1 LYLGIDLGTS
11 NSAVVGHID
20 GALRL
25 FKTSDGTD
33 VLPSVIYLDKRG
45 HRFIG
50 KSAYDRLL
58 SAPQNVAQ
66 GFKRSMGTKNPVSF
80 AGQVWTPV
88 ECSAEIT
95 KALVGQ
101 AMTEAGTQE
110 IEGVVITTPAAFNQM
125 QSEDTISA
133 ARLAG
138 LDKVSLLQEPVAA
151 ALAAIA
157 HSKQK
162 DGVFLVYDLG
172 GGTFDLALVMSTAG
186 VVNVIAHEGIN
197 MLGGRDFDRIIFDS
211 IVRPWLAQTFNL
223 PADFQRNEKYKHLSD
238 VCRHAAEKAKI
249 QLSASSTSSI
259 FATEDEVRAVDE
271 DGEEI
276 YISIDLSREQMTDL
290 IKDRI
295 DDSIAL
301 CRKII
306 TDNGYKNED
315 ISRIVPIG
323 GPSKMPIIR
332 DMLQAE
338 LAIEVESGLDP
349 MTAVAIGAAIFAE
362 SREWAGESSEQKSGR
377 QRESLTGSVSLALD
391 FKSRV
396 SSDAAKVR
404 IKPTADMPTG
414 HEVEILDEEG
424 SSTGRI
430 PINGQLSIDVKV
442 RKSGEN
448 RVTVTVFDPW
458 GKVVKDAS
466 REIVIARAEASAAS
480 VPMTYNLAVKIQSGF
495 VGYERNQLEVL
506 VKKGTALPAQGKKSF
521 RTGKTLVGGEEDFI
535 AVEFYE
541 MADGI
546 DSPEHNLHIGNF
558 RLNSRDELDRGERI
572 DRGKD
577 FIIDWKMSDNGTLSL
592 SVELPS
598 LGRVIDATNLYRSE
612 DGGINYDGQRG
623 AEVATTMLTSVE
635 NDLNDLEST
644 LDESA
649 DPSGNLRKR
658 IERQHAALST
668 SVDADTHRSVAEEA
682 RKLRQEVALL
692 KMSPENE
699 AQVLDDEVAKAETS
713 FDELSDSAE
722 QVDTERHDKLLV
734 TTRRSIREKNYDA
747 ARRSLDEMQSI
758 RMKVLAES
766 PDFLIGIF
774 GRLAEEQHLAVD
786 GVLHEQHVGA
796 GVAAAESRDT
806 EKLRFVIRQ
815 MFGNRIS
822 TGTDAVEIV
831 ELAHLLG
838 SFSGG

>member
-1 LYLGIDLGTS
+1 MYLGIDLGTS

-20 GALRL
+20 GATRL

-66 GFKRSMGTKNPVSF
+66 GFKRSMGTKNPISF
-80 AGQVWTPV
+80 AGQTWTPV
-88 ECSAEIT
+88 ECSAEII

-101 AMTEAGTQE
+101 AMTEAGNQE

-138 LDKVSLLQEPVAA
+138 LEKVSLLQEPVAA

-157 HSKQK
+157 HSKQN

-211 IVRPWLAQTFNL
+211 IVRPWLTLTFNL

-249 QLSASSTSSI
+249 QLSASSTASI
-259 FATEDEVRAVDE
+259 FATEDEVRASDE

-276 YISIDLSREQMTDL
+276 YISIDLTREQMTDL

-306 TDNGYKNED
+306 TANGYKNDD
-315 ISRIVPIG
+315 ISKIVPIG

-332 DMLQAE
+332 DMLQAG

-349 MTAVAIGAAIFAE
+349 MTAVATGAAIFAE
-362 SREWAGESSEQKSGR
+362 SREWAGESSTQKSGK
-377 QRESLTGSVSLALD
+377 QREAVTGSVSLALD

-396 SSDAAKVR
+396 ANEATKVR
-404 IKPTADMPTG
+404 LKPAADMPTG

-430 PINGQLSIDVKV
+430 QIDGPLSINVNV
-442 RKSGEN
+442 RKNGEN
-448 RVTVTVFDPW
+448 RFKVTVFDQQ
-458 GKVVKDAS
+458 GKAVEDAS
-466 REIVIARAEASAAS
+466 REIVITRAEASAAS
-480 VPMTYNLAVKIQSGF
+480 VPMTYTLAVKIQHGF
-495 VGYERNQLEVL
+495 VGYERNKLEVL
-506 VKKGTALPAQGKKSF
+506 VKKGTALPTQGKQTF
-521 RTGKTLVGGEEDFI
+521 RTGKTLVGGEDDFI

-541 MADGI
+541 MADDI
-546 DSPEHNLHIGNF
+546 DTPEHNLHIGNF
-558 RLNSRDELDRGERI
+558 RLNSRDELERGERI
-572 DRGKD
+572 NRGDD
-577 FIIDWKMSDNGTLSL
+577 FVIDWKMSDNGTLSF

-623 AEVATTMLTSVE
+623 AEVATTMLARVE
-635 NDLNDLEST
+635 SDLDELETT
-644 LDESA
+644 LDEDA
-649 DPSGNLRKR
+649 DPSGDIRKR

-699 AQVLDDEVAKAETS
+699 ERVLDDEVAKAETS
-713 FDELSDSAE
+713 FDELRDIA
-722 QVDTERHDKLLV
+722 QPVDTERHDKLLV

-747 ARRSLDEMQSI
+747 ARRSLDEMQGI

-766 PDFLIGIF
+766 PDFLIEIF
-774 GRLAEEQHLAVD
+774 RRLAEEHHLAVD
-786 GVLHEQHVGA
+786 EALHAQLVEA
-796 GVAAAESRDT
+796 GVEAAKSGDVER
-806 EKLRFVIRQ
+806 LRMIIGQ
-815 MFGNRIS
+815 MFGNRVS
-822 TGTDAVEIV
+822 TGADATEIV

-838 SFSGG
+838 S

>member
-1 LYLGIDLGTS
+1 MDLGTS

-20 GALRL
+20 GATRL

-66 GFKRSMGTKNPVSF
+66 GFKRSMGTKNPISF
-80 AGQVWTPV
+80 AGQTWTPV
-88 ECSAEIT
+88 ECSAEII

-101 AMTEAGTQE
+101 AMTEAGNQE
-110 IEGVVITTPAAFNQM
+110 VEGVVITTPAAFNQM
-125 QSEDTISA
+125 QSEDTIAA

-138 LDKVSLLQEPVAA
+138 LEKVSLLQEPVAA

-211 IVRPWLAQTFNL
+211 IVRPWLTQTFNL

-249 QLSASSTSSI
+249 QLSASSTASI
-259 FATEDEVRAVDE
+259 FATEDEVRASDE
-271 DGEEI
+271 GGEEI
-276 YISIDLSREQMTDL
+276 YISIDLTREQMTDL

-306 TDNGYKNED
+306 TANGYKNDD
-315 ISRIVPIG
+315 ISKIVPIG

-332 DMLQAE
+332 DMLEAG
-338 LAIEVESGLDP
+338 LAIEVETGLDP
-349 MTAVAIGAAIFAE
+349 MTAVATGAAIFAE
-362 SREWAGESSEQKSGR
+362 SREWAGESSTQKSGK
-377 QRESLTGSVSLALD
+377 QKEAVTGSVSLALA
-391 FKSRV
+391 FSSRV
-396 SSDAAKVR
+396 ASETTKVR
-404 IKPTADMPTG
+404 LKPAADMPTG

-430 PINGQLSIDVKV
+430 PIDGPLSINVNV
-442 RKSGEN
+442 RKNGEN
-448 RVTVTVFDPW
+448 RFKVTVFDQQ
-458 GKVVKDAS
+458 GKAVEDAS
-466 REIVIARAEASAAS
+466 REIVITRAEASAAS
-480 VPMTYNLAVKIQSGF
+480 VPMTYTLAVKIQHGF
-495 VGYERNQLEVL
+495 VGYERNKLEVL
-506 VKKGTALPAQGKKSF
+506 VKKGTALPAQGKQTF
-521 RTGKTLVGGEEDFI
+521 RTGKTLVGGEDDFI

-541 MADGI
+541 MADDI
-546 DSPEHNLHIGNF
+546 DTPEHNLHIGNF
-558 RLNSRDELDRGERI
+558 RLNSRDELERGERI
-572 DRGKD
+572 NRGDD
-577 FIIDWKMSDNGTLSL
+577 FVIDWKMSDNGTLSF

-623 AEVATTMLTSVE
+623 AEVATTMLARVE
-635 NDLNDLEST
+635 SDLDELETT
-644 LDESA
+644 LDEDA
-649 DPSGNLRKR
+649 DPNGDIRKR

-699 AQVLDDEVAKAETS
+699 ERVLDDEVAKAETS
-713 FDELSDSAE
+713 FDELRDIA
-722 QVDTERHDKLLV
+722 QPVDTERHDKLLV

-747 ARRSLDEMQSI
+747 ARRSLDEMQGI

-766 PDFLIGIF
+766 PDFLIEIF
-774 GRLAEEQHLAVD
+774 RRLAEEHHLAVD
-786 GVLHEQHVGA
+786 EALHAQLVEA
-796 GVAAAESRDT
+796 GVEAAKSGDVER
-806 EKLRFVIRQ
+806 LRMIIGQ
-815 MFGNRIS
+815 MFGNRVS
-822 TGTDAVEIV
+822 TGADATEIV

-838 SFSGG
+838 S

>member
-1 LYLGIDLGTS
+1 MYLGIDLGTS

-20 GALRL
+20 GATRL

-66 GFKRSMGTKNPVSF
+66 GFKRSMGTKNPISF
-80 AGQVWTPV
+80 AGQTWTPV
-88 ECSAEIT
+88 ECSAEII

-101 AMTEAGTQE
+101 AMTEAGNQE
-110 IEGVVITTPAAFNQM
+110 VEGVVITIPAAFNQM
-125 QSEDTISA
+125 QSEDTIAA

-138 LDKVSLLQEPVAA
+138 LEKVSLLQEPVAA

-211 IVRPWLAQTFNL
+211 IVRPWLSQTFNL
-223 PADFQRNEKYKHLSD
+223 PADFQRSDKYSHLAD

-249 QLSASSTSSI
+249 QLSASSTASI
-259 FATEDEVRAVDE
+259 FATEDEVRATDE
-271 DGEEI
+271 CGEEI
-276 YISIDLSREQMTDL
+276 YISIDLTREQMTDL

-306 TDNGYKNED
+306 TANGYKNDD
-315 ISRIVPIG
+315 ISKIVPIG

-332 DMLQAE
+332 DMLEAG

-349 MTAVAIGAAIFAE
+349 MTAVATGAAIFAE
-362 SREWAGESSEQKSGR
+362 SREWAGESSAQKSGK
-377 QRESLTGSVSLALD
+377 QREAVTGSVSLALD

-396 SSDAAKVR
+396 ASEAAKVR
-404 IKPTADMPTG
+404 LKPAADMPTG

-430 PINGQLSIDVKV
+430 PIDGPLSINVNV
-442 RKSGEN
+442 RKNGEN
-448 RVTVTVFDPW
+448 RFKVTVFDQQ
-458 GKVVKDAS
+458 GKAVEDAS
-466 REIVIARAEASAAS
+466 REIVITRAEASAAS
-480 VPMTYNLAVKIQSGF
+480 VPMTYTLAVKIQHGF
-495 VGYERNQLEVL
+495 VGYERNKLEVL
-506 VKKGTALPAQGKKSF
+506 VKKGTALPAQGKQTF
-521 RTGKTLVGGEEDFI
+521 RTGKTLVGGEDDFI

-541 MADGI
+541 MADDI
-546 DSPEHNLHIGNF
+546 DTPEHNLHIGNF
-558 RLNSRDELDRGERI
+558 RLNSRDELERGERI
-572 DRGKD
+572 NRGDD
-577 FIIDWKMSDNGTLSL
+577 FVIDWKMSDNGTLSF

-623 AEVATTMLTSVE
+623 AEVATTMLARVE
-635 NDLNDLEST
+635 SDLDELETT
-644 LDESA
+644 LDEDA
-649 DPSGNLRKR
+649 DPSGDIRKR

-699 AQVLDDEVAKAETS
+699 ERVLDDEVAKSETS
-713 FDELSDSAE
+713 FDELRDIA
-722 QVDTERHDKLLV
+722 QPVDAERHDKLLV
-734 TTRRSIREKNYDA
+734 TARRSIREKNYDA
-747 ARRSLDEMQSI
+747 ARRSLDEMQGI

-766 PDFLIGIF
+766 PDFLIEIF
-774 GRLAEEQHLAVD
+774 RRLAEEHHLAVD
-786 GVLHEQHVGA
+786 EALHAQLVEA
-796 GVAAAESRDT
+796 GVEAAKSGDVER
-806 EKLRFVIRQ
+806 LRMIIGQ
-815 MFGNRIS
+815 MFGNRVS
-822 TGTDAVEIV
+822 TGADATEIV
-831 ELAHLLG
+831 ELSHLLG
-838 SFSGG
+838 S

>member
-1 LYLGIDLGTS
+1 MYLGIDLGTS

-20 GALRL
+20 GATRL

-50 KSAYDRLL
+50 KAAYDRLL

-66 GFKRSMGTKNPVSF
+66 GFKRSMGTKNPISF
-80 AGQVWTPV
+80 AGQTWTPV
-88 ECSAEIT
+88 ECSAEII

-101 AMTEAGTQE
+101 AMTEAGNQE
-110 IEGVVITTPAAFNQM
+110 VEGVVITTPAAFNQM
-125 QSEDTISA
+125 QSEDTIAA

-138 LDKVSLLQEPVAA
+138 LEKVSLLQEPVAA

-211 IVRPWLAQTFNL
+211 IVRPWLTQTFNL
-223 PADFQRNEKYKHLSD
+223 PADFQRNEKYSHLAD

-249 QLSASSTSSI
+249 QLSASSTASI
-259 FATEDEVRAVDE
+259 FATEDEVRATDE

-276 YISIDLSREQMTDL
+276 YISIDLTREQMTDL

-295 DDSIAL
+295 GDSIAL

-306 TDNGYKNED
+306 TANGYKNDD
-315 ISRIVPIG
+315 ISKIVPIG

-332 DMLQAE
+332 DMLEAG

-349 MTAVAIGAAIFAE
+349 MTAVATGAAVFAE
-362 SREWAGESSEQKSGR
+362 SREWAGESSTQKSGK
-377 QRESLTGSVSLALD
+377 QREAVTGSVSLALD

-396 SSDAAKVR
+396 ASEAAKVR
-404 IKPTADMPTG
+404 LKPASDMPTG

-430 PINGQLSIDVKV
+430 PIDGPLSINVNV
-442 RKSGEN
+442 RKNGEN
-448 RVTVTVFDPW
+448 RYKVTVYDQQ
-458 GKVVKDAS
+458 GKAVEDAS
-466 REIVIARAEASAAS
+466 REIVITRAEASAGS
-480 VPMTYNLAVKIQSGF
+480 VPMTYTLAVKIQHGL
-495 VGYERNQLEVL
+495 VGYERNTLEVL
-506 VKKGTALPAQGKKSF
+506 VKKGTALPAQGKKAF
-521 RTGKTLVGGEEDFI
+521 RAGKTLIGGEDDFI
-535 AVEFYE
+535 SVEFYE

-546 DSPEHNLHIGNF
+546 DTPEHNLHIGNF
-558 RLNSRDELDRGERI
+558 RLNSRDELERGERI
-572 DRGKD
+572 NRTDE
-577 FIIDWKMSDNGTLSL
+577 FIIDWKMSDNGQLVF
-592 SVELPS
+592 SVELPQ
-598 LGRVIDATNLYRSE
+598 LGRVVEAAGLY
-612 DGGINYDGQRG
+612 DFKGGAQDYTGERG
-623 AEVATTMLTSVE
+623 AKHASDMLARAE
-635 NDLNDLEST
+635 NDLTELEEA
-644 LDESA
+644 LDETA
-649 DPSGNLRKR
+649 DPSGDIRKR

-692 KMSPENE
+692 RMSPENE
-699 AQVLDDEVAKAETS
+699 ERVLADEVAKAETS
-713 FDELSDSAE
+713 FDELRDIA
-722 QVDTERHDKLLV
+722 QPVDTERHDKLLV

-747 ARRSLDEMQSI
+747 ARRSLDEMQGI

-766 PDFLIGIF
+766 PDFLIEIF
-774 GRLAEEQHLAVD
+774 RRLAEEHHLAVD
-786 GVLHEQHVGA
+786 EALHAQLVDA
-796 GVAAAESRDT
+796 GVEAVKSGNV
-806 EKLRFVIRQ
+806 EKLRMIIGQ
-815 MFGNRIS
+815 MFGNRVS
-822 TGTDAVEIV
+822 TGADPTEIV

-838 SFSGG
+838 S

>member
-1 LYLGIDLGTS
+1 MYLGIDLGTS

-20 GALRL
+20 GATRL

-66 GFKRSMGTKNPVSF
+66 GFKRSMGTKNPISF
-80 AGQVWTPV
+80 AGQTWTPV
-88 ECSAEIT
+88 ECSAEII

-101 AMTEAGTQE
+101 AMTEAGNQE
-110 IEGVVITTPAAFNQM
+110 VEGVVITTPAAFNQM
-125 QSEDTISA
+125 QSEDTIAA

-138 LDKVSLLQEPVAA
+138 LEKVSLLQEPVAA

-211 IVRPWLAQTFNL
+211 IVRPWLTQTFNL

-249 QLSASSTSSI
+249 QLSASSTASI
-259 FATEDEVRAVDE
+259 FATEDEVRASDE
-271 DGEEI
+271 GGEEI
-276 YISIDLSREQMTDL
+276 YISIDLTREQMTDL

-306 TDNGYKNED
+306 TANGYKNDD
-315 ISRIVPIG
+315 ISKIVPIG

-332 DMLQAE
+332 DMLEAG
-338 LAIEVESGLDP
+338 LAIEVETGLDP
-349 MTAVAIGAAIFAE
+349 MTAVATGAAIFAE
-362 SREWAGESSEQKSGR
+362 SREWAGESSTQKSGK
-377 QRESLTGSVSLALD
+377 QKEAVTGSVSLALACS
-391 FKSRV
+391 SRV
-396 SSDAAKVR
+396 ASETTKVR
-404 IKPTADMPTG
+404 LKPAADMPTG

-430 PINGQLSIDVKV
+430 PIDGPLSINVNV
-442 RKSGEN
+442 RKNGEN
-448 RVTVTVFDPW
+448 RFKVTVFDQQ
-458 GKVVKDAS
+458 GKAVEDAS
-466 REIVIARAEASAAS
+466 REIVITRAEASAAS
-480 VPMTYNLAVKIQSGF
+480 VPMTYTLAVKIQHGF
-495 VGYERNQLEVL
+495 VGYERNKLEVL
-506 VKKGTALPAQGKKSF
+506 VKKGTALPAQGKQTF
-521 RTGKTLVGGEEDFI
+521 RTGKTLVGGEDDFI

-541 MADGI
+541 MADDI
-546 DSPEHNLHIGNF
+546 DTPEHNLHIGNF
-558 RLNSRDELDRGERI
+558 RLNSRDELERGERI
-572 DRGKD
+572 NRGDD
-577 FIIDWKMSDNGTLSL
+577 FVIDWKMSDNGTLSF

-623 AEVATTMLTSVE
+623 AEVATTMLARVE
-635 NDLNDLEST
+635 SDLDELETT
-644 LDESA
+644 LDEDA
-649 DPSGNLRKR
+649 DPNGDIRKR

-699 AQVLDDEVAKAETS
+699 ERVLDDEVAKAETS
-713 FDELSDSAE
+713 FDELRDIA
-722 QVDTERHDKLLV
+722 QPVDTERHDKLLV

-747 ARRSLDEMQSI
+747 ARRSLDEMQGI

-766 PDFLIGIF
+766 PDFLIEIF
-774 GRLAEEQHLAVD
+774 RRLAEEHHLAVD
-786 GVLHEQHVGA
+786 EALHAQLVEA
-796 GVAAAESRDT
+796 GVEAAKSGDVER
-806 EKLRFVIRQ
+806 LRMIIGQ
-815 MFGNRIS
+815 MFGNRVS
-822 TGTDAVEIV
+822 TGADATEIV

-838 SFSGG
+838 S

>member
-1 LYLGIDLGTS
+1 MYLGIDLGTS
-11 NSAVVGHID
+11 NSAVVGHSD
-20 GALRL
+20 GATRL

-58 SAPQNVAQ
+58 SAPKNVAQ
-66 GFKRSMGTKNPVSF
+66 GFKRSMGTKNPISF
-80 AGQVWTPV
+80 AGQTWTPV
-88 ECSAEIT
+88 ECSAEII

-101 AMTEAGTQE
+101 AMTEAGSQE
-110 IEGVVITTPAAFNQM
+110 VEGVVITTPAAFNQM
-125 QSEDTISA
+125 QSEDTIAA

-211 IVRPWLAQTFNL
+211 IVRPWLTQTFNL
-223 PADFQRNEKYKHLSD
+223 PADFQRSAKYSHLAD

-249 QLSASSTSSI
+249 QLSASSTASI
-259 FATEDEVRAVDE
+259 FATEDEVRATDE

-276 YISIDLSREQMTDL
+276 YISIDLTREQMTDL

-306 TDNGYKNED
+306 TANGYKNDD
-315 ISRIVPIG
+315 ISKIVPIG

-332 DMLQAE
+332 DMLE
-338 LAIEVESGLDP
+338 SGLAIEVESGLDP
-349 MTAVAIGAAIFAE
+349 MTAVATGAAIFAE
-362 SREWAGESSEQKSGR
+362 SREWAGESSAQKSGT
-377 QRESLTGSVSLALD
+377 QREAVTGIVSLALD

-396 SSDAAKVR
+396 ASEAAKVR
-404 IKPTADMPTG
+404 LKPAADMPTG

-430 PINGQLSIDVKV
+430 PINGPLSINLNV
-442 RKSGEN
+442 RKNGEN
-448 RVTVTVFDPW
+448 RFKVTVFDQQ
-458 GKVVKDAS
+458 GKAVEDAS
-466 REIVIARAEASAAS
+466 REIVITRAEASAAS
-480 VPMTYNLAVKIQSGF
+480 VPMTYTLAVKIQHGF
-495 VGYERNQLEVL
+495 VGYERNKLEVL
-506 VKKGTALPAQGKKSF
+506 VNKGTALPAQGKQTF
-521 RTGKTLVGGEEDFI
+521 RTGKTLVGGEADFI

-541 MADGI
+541 MADDI
-546 DSPEHNLHIGNF
+546 DTPEHNLHIGNF
-558 RLNSRDELDRGERI
+558 RLNSRDELERGERI
-572 DRGKD
+572 NRGDD
-577 FIIDWKMSDNGTLSL
+577 FVIDWKMSDNGTLSF

-598 LGRVIDATNLYRSE
+598 LGRVIDATNLYRSQ

-623 AEVATTMLTSVE
+623 AEVATTMLARVE
-635 NDLNDLEST
+635 SD
-644 LDESA
+644 LDELETTLGEDV
-649 DPSGNLRKR
+649 DPSGDIRKR

-699 AQVLDDEVAKAETS
+699 ERVLDDEVAKAETS
-713 FDELSDSAE
+713 FDELRDIA
-722 QVDTERHDKLLV
+722 QPVDTERHDKLLV

-747 ARRSLDEMQSI
+747 ARRSLDEMQGI
-758 RMKVLAES
+758 RMKVLS
-766 PDFLIGIF
+766 SSSDFLIEIF
-774 GRLAEEQHLAVD
+774 RRLAEEHYLAVD
-786 GVLHEQHVGA
+786 EALHAQLVDAGVGA
-796 GVAAAESRDT
+796 VKSGNVET
-806 EKLRFVIRQ
+806 LRMIIGQ
-815 MFGNRIS
+815 MFGNRVS
-822 TGTDAVEIV
+822 TGADATEIV

-838 SFSGG
+838 S

>member
-1 LYLGIDLGTS
+1 MYLGIDLGTS

-20 GALRL
+20 GATRL

-66 GFKRSMGTKNPVSF
+66 GFKRSMGTKNPISF
-80 AGQVWTPV
+80 AGQTWTPV
-88 ECSAEIT
+88 ECSAEII

-101 AMTEAGTQE
+101 AMTEAGNQE
-110 IEGVVITTPAAFNQM
+110 VEGVVITTPAAFNQM
-125 QSEDTISA
+125 QSEDTIAA

-138 LDKVSLLQEPVAA
+138 LEKVSLLQEPVAA
-151 ALAAIA
+151 SLAAIA

-211 IVRPWLAQTFNL
+211 IVRPWLTQTFNL
-223 PADFQRNEKYKHLSD
+223 PSDFQRNDKYSHLAD

-249 QLSASSTSSI
+249 QLSASSTASI
-259 FATEDEVRAVDE
+259 FATEDEVRATDE

-276 YISIDLSREQMTDL
+276 YISIDLTREQMTDL

-306 TDNGYKNED
+306 TANGYKNDD
-315 ISRIVPIG
+315 ISKIVPIG

-332 DMLQAE
+332 DMLEAG

-349 MTAVAIGAAIFAE
+349 MTAVATGAAIFAE
-362 SREWAGESSEQKSGR
+362 SREWAGESSAQKSGK
-377 QRESLTGSVSLALD
+377 QREAVTGSVSLALD

-396 SSDAAKVR
+396 ASEAAKVR
-404 IKPTADMPTG
+404 LKPAADMPTG

-430 PINGQLSIDVKV
+430 PIDGPLSINVNV
-442 RKSGEN
+442 RKNGEN
-448 RVTVTVFDPW
+448 RFKVTVFDQQ
-458 GKVVKDAS
+458 GKAVEDAS
-466 REIVIARAEASAAS
+466 REIVITRAEASAAS
-480 VPMTYNLAVKIQSGF
+480 VPMTYTLAVKIQHGF
-495 VGYERNQLEVL
+495 VGYERNKLEVL
-506 VKKGTALPAQGKKSF
+506 VKKGTALPAQGKQTF
-521 RTGKTLVGGEEDFI
+521 RTGKTLVGGEDDFI

-541 MADGI
+541 MADDI
-546 DSPEHNLHIGNF
+546 DTPEHNLHIGNF
-558 RLNSRDELDRGERI
+558 RLNSRDELERGERI
-572 DRGKD
+572 NRGDD
-577 FIIDWKMSDNGTLSL
+577 FVIDWKMSDNGTLSF

-623 AEVATTMLTSVE
+623 AEVATTMLARVE
-635 NDLNDLEST
+635 SDLDELEAT
-644 LDESA
+644 LDEDA
-649 DPSGNLRKR
+649 DPSGDIRKR

-699 AQVLDDEVAKAETS
+699 ERVLDDEVAKAETS
-713 FDELSDSAE
+713 FDELRDIA
-722 QVDTERHDKLLV
+722 QPVDTERHDKLLV

-747 ARRSLDEMQSI
+747 ARRSLDEMQGI
-758 RMKVLAES
+758 RMKVLSES
-766 PDFLIGIF
+766 SDFLIEIF
-774 GRLAEEQHLAVD
+774 RRVAEEHYLAVD
-786 GVLHEQHVGA
+786 EALHAQLVDA
-796 GVAAAESRDT
+796 GVEAAKSGDVQR
-806 EKLRFVIRQ
+806 LRMIIGQ
-815 MFGNRIS
+815 MFGNRVS
-822 TGTDAVEIV
+822 TGADATEIV

-838 SFSGG
+838 S

>member
-1 LYLGIDLGTS
+1 MYLGIDLGTS
-11 NSAVVGHID
+11 NSAVVGHTN

-66 GFKRSMGTKNPVSF
+66 GFKRSMGTKNQISF

-88 ECSAEIT
+88 ECSAEII
-95 KALVGQ
+95 KALIGQ
-101 AMTEAGTQE
+101 AMTEAGNQE

-125 QSEDTISA
+125 QSEDTIAA

-211 IVRPWLAQTFNL
+211 IVRPWLAQNFNL
-223 PADFQRNEKYKHLSD
+223 PTDFQRNEKYKHLSD

-249 QLSASSTSSI
+249 QLSASSTASI
-259 FATEDEVRAVDE
+259 FATEDEVRATDE
-271 DGEEI
+271 DGKEI
-276 YISIDLSREQMTDL
+276 YISIDLSRDQMTDL

-306 TDNGYKNED
+306 TANGYKNED
-315 ISRIVPIG
+315 ISKIVPIG

-338 LAIEVESGLDP
+338 LAIEVENGLDP
-349 MTAVAIGAAIFAE
+349 MTAVATGAAIFAE
-362 SREWAGESSEQKSGR
+362 SREWIGESSEQKSGKH
-377 QRESLTGSVSLALD
+377 RETVNGSVSLALD
-391 FKSRV
+391 FNSRV

-404 IKPTADMPTG
+404 IKPTGDIPTG

-430 PINGQLSIDVKV
+430 QIDGPLSINVKV
-442 RKSGEN
+442 RKNGKN
-448 RVTVTVFDPW
+448 RFKINVFDPQ
-458 GKVVKDAS
+458 GKIVEDAS
-466 REIVIARAEASAAS
+466 RQIIISRAEASAAS
-480 VPMTYNLAVKIQSGF
+480 VPMTYTLAVKVQVGQ
-495 VGYERNQLEVL
+495 VGYERNKLEVL
-506 VKKGTALPAQGKKSF
+506 VEKGTALPAQGKKKF
-521 RTGKTLVGGEEDFI
+521 RSGKTLIGGQEDFI

-541 MADGI
+541 MADKI
-546 DSPEHNLHIGNF
+546 DAPEHNLHIGNF
-558 RLNSRDELDRGERI
+558 RLNSRDELERGERI
-572 DRGKD
+572 NRGED
-577 FIIDWKMSDNGTLSL
+577 FIIDWKMSDNGTLSF
-592 SVELPS
+592 SVELPR
-598 LGRVIDATNLYRSE
+598 LGRVIDATNLYRSQ

-623 AEVATTMLTSVE
+623 AEVATTMLARVE
-635 NDLNDLEST
+635 SDLDELETT
-644 LDESA
+644 LDEDA
-649 DPSGNLRKR
+649 DPSGNIRKR

-668 SVDADTHRSVAEEA
+668 SVDSDTHRSVAEEA

-699 AQVLDDEVAKAETS
+699 ERVLDDEVGKAETS
-713 FDELSDSAE
+713 FDELRDVA
-722 QVDTERHDKLLV
+722 QPVDTERHDKLLV
-734 TTRRSIREKNYDA
+734 TTRRSIREKNYDS
-747 ARRSLDEMQSI
+747 ARRSLDEMKGI
-758 RMKVLAES
+758 RMKALAES
-766 PDFLIGIF
+766 PNFLIGIF
-774 GRLAEEQHLAVD
+774 GHLAEEHHLAID
-786 GVLHEQHVGA
+786 AALHAQLVEA
-796 GVAAAESRDT
+796 GIEAAKSDDIDR
-806 EKLRFVIRQ
+806 LRSIIGQ
-815 MFGNRIS
+815 MFRNRVS
-822 TGTDAVEIV
+822 TGADAAEIV

-838 SFSGG
+838 S

>member
-1 LYLGIDLGTS
+1 MYLGIDLGTS

-20 GALRL
+20 GATRL

-66 GFKRSMGTKNPVSF
+66 GFKRSMGTKNPISF
-80 AGQVWTPV
+80 AGQTWTPV
-88 ECSAEIT
+88 ECSAEII

-101 AMTEAGTQE
+101 AMTEAGNQE
-110 IEGVVITTPAAFNQM
+110 VEGVVITTPAAFNQM
-125 QSEDTISA
+125 QSEDTIAA

-138 LDKVSLLQEPVAA
+138 LEKVSLLQEPVAA

-211 IVRPWLAQTFNL
+211 IVRPWLTQTFDL
-223 PADFQRNEKYKHLSD
+223 PADFQRNDKYSHLAD

-249 QLSASSTSSI
+249 QLSASSTASI
-259 FATEDEVRAVDE
+259 FATEDEVRATDE
-271 DGEEI
+271 DGKEI
-276 YISIDLSREQMTDL
+276 YISIDLTREQMTDL

-306 TDNGYKNED
+306 TANGYKNDD
-315 ISRIVPIG
+315 ISKIVPIG

-332 DMLQAE
+332 DMLEAG

-362 SREWAGESSEQKSGR
+362 SRQWAGESSAQKSGK
-377 QRESLTGSVSLALD
+377 QREAVTGSVSLALD

-396 SSDAAKVR
+396 ASEAAKVR
-404 IKPTADMPTG
+404 LKPAADMPTG

-430 PINGQLSIDVKV
+430 PIDGPLNINVNV
-442 RKSGEN
+442 RKNGEN
-448 RVTVTVFDPW
+448 RFKVTVFDQQ
-458 GKVVKDAS
+458 GKAVEDAS
-466 REIVIARAEASAAS
+466 REIVITRAEASAAS
-480 VPMTYNLAVKIQSGF
+480 VPMTYTLAVKIQHGF
-495 VGYERNQLEVL
+495 VGYERNKLEVL
-506 VKKGTALPAQGKKSF
+506 VKKGTALPAQGKQTF
-521 RTGKTLVGGEEDFI
+521 RTGKTLVGGEDGFI

-541 MADGI
+541 MADDI
-546 DSPEHNLHIGNF
+546 DTPEHNLHIGNF
-558 RLNSRDELDRGERI
+558 RLNSRDELERGERI
-572 DRGKD
+572 NRGDD
-577 FIIDWKMSDNGTLSL
+577 FVIDWKMSDNGTLSF

-623 AEVATTMLTSVE
+623 AEVATTMLARVE
-635 NDLNDLEST
+635 SDLDELEAT
-644 LDESA
+644 LDEDA
-649 DPSGNLRKR
+649 DPSGDIRKR

-699 AQVLDDEVAKAETS
+699 ERVLDDEVAKAETS
-713 FDELSDSAE
+713 FDELRDIA
-722 QVDTERHDKLLV
+722 QPVDTERHDKLLV
-734 TTRRSIREKNYDA
+734 TTRRSIREKNYDT
-747 ARRSLDEMQSI
+747 ARRSLDEMQGI
-758 RMKVLAES
+758 RMKVLAGS
-766 PDFLIGIF
+766 PDFLIEIF
-774 GRLAEEQHLAVD
+774 RRLAEEHHLAVD
-786 GVLHEQHVGA
+786 ESLHAQLIEA
-796 GVAAAESRDT
+796 GVEAAKSGNVDR
-806 EKLRFVIRQ
+806 LRMIIGQ
-815 MFGNRIS
+815 MFGNRVS
-822 TGTDAVEIV
+822 TGADTTEIV

-838 SFSGG
+838 S

>member
-1 LYLGIDLGTS
+1 MYLGIDLGTS
-11 NSAVVGHID
+11 NSAVVGHIN
-20 GALRL
+20 GVTRL
-25 FKTSDGTD
+25 FKTADGTD

-50 KSAYDRLL
+50 KSAYDRLF

-66 GFKRSMGTKNPVSF
+66 GFKRSMGTKNSISF
-80 AGQVWTPV
+80 AGQAWTPV
-88 ECSAEIT
+88 ECSAEII

-101 AMTEAGTQE
+101 AMTEAGNQE
-110 IEGVVITTPAAFNQM
+110 VEGVVITTPAAFNQM
-125 QSEDTISA
+125 QSEDTIVA

-138 LDKVSLLQEPVAA
+138 LEKVSLLQEPVAA

-211 IVRPWLAQTFNL
+211 IVRPWLIQTFNL
-223 PADFQRNEKYKHLSD
+223 PADFQRNDKYSHLAD

-249 QLSASSTSSI
+249 QLSASSTASI
-259 FATEDEVRAVDE
+259 FATEDEVRATDE

-276 YISIDLSREQMTDL
+276 YISIDLTREQMTDL

-306 TDNGYKNED
+306 TANGYKNDD
-315 ISRIVPIG
+315 ISKIVPIG

-332 DMLQAE
+332 DMLEAG

-349 MTAVAIGAAIFAE
+349 MTAVATGAAIFAE
-362 SREWAGESSEQKSGR
+362 SREWSGESSAQKSGK
-377 QRESLTGSVSLALD
+377 QSESVTGSVSLALD

-396 SSDAAKVR
+396 ASEAAKVR
-404 IKPTADMPTG
+404 LKPAADMPTG
-414 HEVEILDEEG
+414 HEVEIFDEEG

-430 PINGQLSIDVKV
+430 PIDGPLSINVNV
-442 RKSGEN
+442 RKNGEN
-448 RVTVTVFDPW
+448 RFKVTVFDQQ
-458 GKVVKDAS
+458 GKALKDAS
-466 REIVIARAEASAAS
+466 REIIITRTEASAAS
-480 VPMTYNLAVKIQSGF
+480 VPMTYTLAVKIQHGF
-495 VGYERNQLEVL
+495 VGYERNKLEVL
-506 VKKGTALPAQGKKSF
+506 VKKGTALPAQGKQTF
-521 RTGKTLVGGEEDFI
+521 RTGKTLVGGEDDFI

-541 MADGI
+541 MADDI
-546 DSPEHNLHIGNF
+546 DTPEHNLHIGNF
-558 RLNSRDELDRGERI
+558 RLNSREELERGERI
-572 DRGKD
+572 NRGDD
-577 FIIDWKMSDNGTLSL
+577 FVIDWQMSDNGTLSF

-623 AEVATTMLTSVE
+623 AGVATTMLARVE
-635 NDLNDLEST
+635 SD
-644 LDESA
+644 LDELETTLGEDA
-649 DPSGNLRKR
+649 DPSGDIRKR

-692 KMSPENE
+692 KMSPKNE
-699 AQVLDDEVAKAETS
+699 ERVLDDEVAKAETS
-713 FDELSDSAE
+713 FDELRDIA
-722 QVDTERHDKLLV
+722 QPVDTERHDKLLV

-747 ARRSLDEMQSI
+747 ARRSLDEMKGI

-766 PDFLIGIF
+766 PDFLIEIF
-774 GRLAEEQHLAVD
+774 QRLAEEHHLAVD
-786 GVLHEQHVGA
+786 EALHAQLVEA
-796 GVAAAESRDT
+796 GVEFAKSGDVQR
-806 EKLRFVIRQ
+806 LRMIIGQ
-815 MFGNRIS
+815 MFVNRVS
-822 TGTDAVEIV
+822 TGTDATEIV

-838 SFSGG
+838 S

>member
-66 GFKRSMGTKNPVSF
+66 GFKRSMGTKNPISF
-80 AGQVWTPV
+80 AGQTWTPV
-88 ECSAEIT
+88 ECSSEII

-101 AMTEAGTQE
+101 AITEAGNPE

-125 QSEDTISA
+125 QSEDTIAA

-138 LDKVSLLQEPVAA
+138 LEKVSLLQEPVAA

-172 GGTFDLALVMSTAG
+172 GGTFDLALVLSTAG

-197 MLGGRDFDRIIFDS
+197 MLGGRDFDRVIFDS

-249 QLSASSTSSI
+249 QLSASSTASI
-259 FATEDEVRAVDE
+259 FATEDEVRATDE

-276 YISIDLSREQMTDL
+276 YISIDLSRDQMTDL

-306 TDNGYKNED
+306 AANGYKNDD
-315 ISRIVPIG
+315 ISKIVPIG

-332 DMLQAE
+332 DMLQSE

-362 SREWAGESSEQKSGR
+362 SREWAGDSSAQKTGK
-377 QRESLTGSVSLALD
+377 QRESMTGSVSLALD

-396 SSDAAKVR
+396 SSEAAKVR
-404 IKPTADMPTG
+404 IKPAADMPTG

-430 PINGQLSIDVKV
+430 PIDGPLSINVKA
-442 RKSGEN
+442 RKNGEN
-448 RVTVTVFDPW
+448 RFKVTVFDQH
-458 GKVVKDAS
+458 GKAVEDAS
-466 REIVIARAEASAAS
+466 RDIIITRAEASAAS
-480 VPMTYNLAVKIQSGF
+480 VPMTYTLAVKIHHGF
-495 VGYERNQLEVL
+495 VGYERNKLEVL
-506 VKKGTALPAQGKKSF
+506 VKKETALPAQGRKSF
-521 RTGKTLVGGEEDFI
+521 RSGKTLVGGEDDFI
-535 AVEFYE
+535 AVEFYD
-541 MADGI
+541 MVDDI
-546 DSPEHNLHIGNF
+546 DTPEHNLHIGNF
-558 RLNSRDELDRGERI
+558 HLSSRDELERGERI
-572 DRGKD
+572 NRGDD
-577 FIIDWKMSDNGTLSL
+577 FVIDWKMSDNGTLSFA
-592 SVELPS
+592 VELPG
-598 LGRVIDATNLYRSE
+598 LGRVVDAANLYRSA
-612 DGGINYDGQRG
+612 DGGIGYDGERG
-623 AEVATTMLTSVE
+623 AEVATTMLARAES
-635 NDLNDLEST
+635 DLAELETT

-649 DPSGNLRKR
+649 DPSGDIRKR

-668 SVDADTHRSVAEEA
+668 SVDADTHRSVAEES
-682 RKLRQEVALL
+682 RKLRQDVALL
-692 KMSPENE
+692 RMSPENE
-699 AQVLDDEVAKAETS
+699 ERVLNDEVSKAETS
-713 FDELSDSAE
+713 FDELRDMAQE
-722 QVDTERHDKLLV
+722 VDTERHDKLLV

-747 ARRSLDEMQSI
+747 ARRSLDEMQGI
-758 RMKVLAES
+758 RMKVQSET

-774 GRLAEEQHLAVD
+774 GLLAEEQHLAID
-786 GVLHEQHVGA
+786 ATLHGQLVEA
-796 GVAAAESRDT
+796 GIEAAKSGDIER
-806 EKLRFVIRQ
+806 LRFVIGK
-815 MFGNRIS
+815 MFGNRVS
-822 TGTDAVEIV
+822 TGADAAEIV

-838 SFSGG
+838 S

>member
-1 LYLGIDLGTS
+1 MYLGIDLGTS

-20 GALRL
+20 GATRL

-66 GFKRSMGTKNPVSF
+66 GFKRSMGTKNPISF
-80 AGQVWTPV
+80 AGQTWTPV
-88 ECSAEIT
+88 ECSAEII

-101 AMTEAGTQE
+101 AMTEAGNQE
-110 IEGVVITTPAAFNQM
+110 VEGVVITTPAAFNQM
-125 QSEDTISA
+125 QSEDTIAA

-138 LDKVSLLQEPVAA
+138 LEKVSLLQEPVAA

-172 GGTFDLALVMSTAG
+172 GGTFDLALVMSTSG

-211 IVRPWLAQTFNL
+211 IVRPWLTQTFNL
-223 PADFQRNEKYKHLSD
+223 PADFQRNDKYSHLAD

-249 QLSASSTSSI
+249 QLSASSTASI
-259 FATEDEVRAVDE
+259 FATEDEVRVTDE
-271 DGEEI
+271 DDEEI
-276 YISIDLSREQMTDL
+276 YISIDLTREQMTDL
-290 IKDRI
+290 IKDRV
-295 DDSIAL
+295 DDSIVL

-306 TDNGYKNED
+306 TANGYKNDD
-315 ISRIVPIG
+315 ISKIVPIG

-332 DMLQAE
+332 DMLEAG

-349 MTAVAIGAAIFAE
+349 MTAVATGAAIFAE
-362 SREWAGESSEQKSGR
+362 SRDWAGESSTQKSGK
-377 QRESLTGSVSLALD
+377 QREAVTGSVSLALD

-396 SSDAAKVR
+396 ASEAAKVR
-404 IKPTADMPTG
+404 LKPASDMPKG

-430 PINGQLSIDVKV
+430 PIDGPLSIKVNV
-442 RKSGEN
+442 RKNGAN
-448 RVTVTVFDPW
+448 RFKVTVFDQQ
-458 GKVVKDAS
+458 GMIVEDAS
-466 REIVIARAEASAAS
+466 REIVITRAEASAAS
-480 VPMTYNLAVKIQSGF
+480 VPMTYTLAVKIQHGF
-495 VGYERNQLEVL
+495 VGYERNKLEIL
-506 VKKGTALPAQGKKSF
+506 VKKGTALPAQGKQTF
-521 RTGKTLVGGEEDFI
+521 RTGKTLVGGEDDFI

-541 MADGI
+541 MADDI
-546 DSPEHNLHIGNF
+546 DTPEHNLHIGNF
-558 RLNSRDELDRGERI
+558 RLNSHDELERGERI
-572 DRGKD
+572 NRGDD
-577 FIIDWKMSDNGTLSL
+577 FVIDWKMSDNGTLSF

-623 AEVATTMLTSVE
+623 AEVATTMLARVE
-635 NDLNDLEST
+635 SDLDELETT
-644 LDESA
+644 LDEDA
-649 DPSGNLRKR
+649 DPSGDIRKR

-692 KMSPENE
+692 RMSPENE
-699 AQVLDDEVAKAETS
+699 ERVLDDEVAKAETS
-713 FDELSDSAE
+713 FDELRDIA
-722 QVDTERHDKLLV
+722 QPVDTERHDKLLV

-747 ARRSLDEMQSI
+747 ARRSLDEMQGI
-758 RMKVLAES
+758 RMKVLSES
-766 PDFLIGIF
+766 PDFLIEIF
-774 GRLAEEQHLAVD
+774 RRLAEEHHLAVD
-786 GVLHEQHVGA
+786 EALHAQLVEA
-796 GVAAAESRDT
+796 GVEAAKSGDVER
-806 EKLRFVIRQ
+806 LRMIIGQ

-822 TGTDAVEIV
+822 TGADATEIV

-838 SFSGG
+838 S

>member
-66 GFKRSMGTKNPVSF
+66 GFKRSMGTKNPIAF
-80 AGQVWTPV
+80 AGQTWTPV
-88 ECSAEIT
+88 ECSAEII

-101 AMTEAGTQE
+101 AITEAGNPE

-138 LDKVSLLQEPVAA
+138 LEKVSLLQEPVAA

-197 MLGGRDFDRIIFDS
+197 MLGGRDFDRVIFDS
-211 IVRPWLAQTFNL
+211 IVRPWLAHTFNL
-223 PADFQRNEKYKHLSD
+223 PSDFQGNEKYQHLSD

-249 QLSASSTSSI
+249 QLSASSTASI
-259 FATEDEVRAVDE
+259 FATEDEVRATDE

-276 YISIDLSREQMTDL
+276 YISIDLSRDQMTDL

-295 DDSIAL
+295 EDSIAL

-306 TDNGYKNED
+306 AANGYKNDD
-315 ISRIVPIG
+315 ISKIVPIG

-349 MTAVAIGAAIFAE
+349 MTAVAMGAAIFAE
-362 SREWAGESSEQKSGR
+362 SRDWAGESSAQKSGKH
-377 QRESLTGSVSLALD
+377 RESVTGSVSLALD

-396 SSDAAKVR
+396 SSEAAKLR
-404 IKPTADMPTG
+404 IKPASDMPTG

-430 PINGQLSIDVKV
+430 PIDGPLSINVKV
-442 RKSGEN
+442 RKNGEN
-448 RVTVTVFDPW
+448 RFKVTVFDQH
-458 GKVVKDAS
+458 GKAVEDAS
-466 REIVIARAEASAAS
+466 RDIVITRAGASAAS
-480 VPMTYNLAVKIQSGF
+480 LPMTYTLAVKIQDGF
-495 VGYERNQLEVL
+495 VGYERNKLVVL

-521 RTGKTLVGGEEDFI
+521 RAGKTLVEGEDGFI
-535 AVEFYE
+535 AVEFYD
-541 MADGI
+541 MVDDI
-546 DSPEHNLHIGNF
+546 DTPEHNLHIGNF
-558 RLNSRDELDRGERI
+558 HLSSRNELERGERI
-572 DRGKD
+572 KRGDD
-577 FIIDWKMSDNGTLSL
+577 FVIDWKASDNGTLSF
-592 SVELPS
+592 SVELPN
-598 LGRVIDATNLYRSE
+598 LGRIIDASSLYDFKGGNLDYTGERGSE
-612 DGGINYDGQRG
+612 L
-623 AEVATTMLTSVE
+623 ATTALARAES
-635 NDLNDLEST
+635 DLNELETT
-644 LDESA
+644 LDETA
-649 DPSGNLRKR
+649 DPSGDIRTR
-658 IERQHAALST
+658 IERQHAAIST

-682 RKLRQEVALL
+682 RKIRQDVALL

-699 AQVLDDEVAKAETS
+699 ERVLNDEVSKAETS
-713 FDELSDSAE
+713 FDELRDVA
-722 QVDTERHDKLLV
+722 QDVDTERHDKLLV
-734 TTRRSIREKNYDA
+734 TSRRSIREKNYDV
-747 ARRSLDEMQSI
+747 ARRSLDEMQGI
-758 RMKVLAES
+758 RIKVMAES
-766 PDFLIGIF
+766 PDFLIEIF
-774 GRLAEEQHLAVD
+774 GHLAEEHRLAID
-786 GVLHEQHVGA
+786 ATLHGQLVEA
-796 GVAAAESRDT
+796 GVEAMKADDIER
-806 EKLRFVIRQ
+806 LRSVIGK
-815 MFGNRIS
+815 MFGNRVS
-822 TGTDAVEIV
+822 TGADAAEIV

-838 SFSGG
+838 S

>member
-20 GALRL
+20 GTTRL

-66 GFKRSMGTKNPVSF
+66 GFKRSMGTKNPISF
-80 AGQVWTPV
+80 AGQTWTPV
-88 ECSAEIT
+88 ECSAEII

-101 AMTEAGTQE
+101 AMTEAGNQE

-125 QSEDTISA
+125 QSEDTIAA
-133 ARLAG
+133 ARSAG
-138 LDKVSLLQEPVAA
+138 LEKVSLLQEPVAA

-211 IVRPWLAQTFNL
+211 IVRPWLTQAFNL

-249 QLSASSTSSI
+249 QLSASSTASI
-259 FATEDEVRAVDE
+259 FATEDEVRATDE

-276 YISIDLSREQMTDL
+276 YISIDLTREQMTDL

-306 TDNGYKNED
+306 TANGYKNDD
-315 ISRIVPIG
+315 ISKIVPIG

-332 DMLQAE
+332 DMLEAG

-362 SREWAGESSEQKSGR
+362 SREWAGESSAQKSGK
-377 QRESLTGSVSLALD
+377 QREAVTGSVSLALD

-396 SSDAAKVR
+396 ASEAAKVR
-404 IKPTADMPTG
+404 LKPASDMPTG

-430 PINGQLSIDVKV
+430 PIDGPLSINVNV
-442 RKSGEN
+442 RKKGEN
-448 RVTVTVFDPW
+448 RFKVTVFNQQ
-458 GKVVKDAS
+458 GKAVEDAS
-466 REIVIARAEASAAS
+466 REIVITRAEASAAS
-480 VPMTYNLAVKIQSGF
+480 IPMTYTLAVKIQHGI
-495 VGYERNQLEVL
+495 VGYERNKLEVL
-506 VKKGTALPAQGKKSF
+506 VKKGTALPAQGKQTF
-521 RTGKTLVGGEEDFI
+521 RTAKTLVGGEDDFI

-541 MADGI
+541 MADDI
-546 DSPEHNLHIGNF
+546 DTPEHNLHIGNF
-558 RLNSRDELDRGERI
+558 RLNSRDELERGERI
-572 DRGKD
+572 KRTDE
-577 FIIDWKMSDNGTLSL
+577 FIIDWKMSDNGTLSF

-612 DGGINYDGQRG
+612 DGGINYDGKRG
-623 AEVATTMLTSVE
+623 AEVATTMLTRAES
-635 NDLNDLEST
+635 DLDELETT
-644 LDESA
+644 LDEDA
-649 DPSGNLRKR
+649 DPSGDIRKR
-658 IERQHAALST
+658 IERQHASLST
-668 SVDADTHRSVAEEA
+668 SVDADTNRSVAEEA
-682 RKLRQEVALL
+682 RKLRQEIALL
-692 KMSPENE
+692 KMSPANE
-699 AQVLDDEVAKAETS
+699 ERVLEDEVVKAETS
-713 FDELSDSAE
+713 FDELRDIA
-722 QVDTERHDKLLV
+722 QPVDTDRHDKLLV
-734 TTRRSIREKNYDA
+734 TARRSIREKNYDA
-747 ARRSLDEMQSI
+747 ARRSLDEMNGI

-766 PDFLIGIF
+766 PDFLIEIF
-774 GRLAEEQHLAVD
+774 RRLAEERHLAVD
-786 GVLHEQHVGA
+786 EALHVQLLEA
-796 GVAAAESRDT
+796 GVEAAKSGDVAR
-806 EKLRFVIRQ
+806 LRMIIGQ
-815 MFGNRIS
+815 MFGNRVS
-822 TGTDAVEIV
+822 TGADTTEIV

-838 SFSGG
+838 S

>member
-1 LYLGIDLGTS
+1 MYLGIDLGTS

-20 GALRL
+20 GATRL

-66 GFKRSMGTKNPVSF
+66 GFKRSMGTKNPISF
-80 AGQVWTPV
+80 AGQTWTPV
-88 ECSAEIT
+88 ECSAEII

-101 AMTEAGTQE
+101 AMTEAGNQE
-110 IEGVVITTPAAFNQM
+110 VEGVVITTPAAFNQM
-125 QSEDTISA
+125 QSEDTIAA

-138 LDKVSLLQEPVAA
+138 LEKVSLLQEPVAA

-211 IVRPWLAQTFNL
+211 IVRPWLTQTFNL
-223 PADFQRNEKYKHLSD
+223 PADFQRSDKYSHLAD

-249 QLSASSTSSI
+249 QLSASSTASI
-259 FATEDEVRAVDE
+259 FATEDEVRATDE

-276 YISIDLSREQMTDL
+276 YISIDLTREQMTDL

-306 TDNGYKNED
+306 TANGYKNDD
-315 ISRIVPIG
+315 ISKIVPIG

-332 DMLQAE
+332 DMLEAG

-349 MTAVAIGAAIFAE
+349 MTAVATGAAIFAE
-362 SREWAGESSEQKSGR
+362 SREWAGESSAQKSGK
-377 QRESLTGSVSLALD
+377 QREAVTGSVSLALD

-396 SSDAAKVR
+396 ASEAAKVR
-404 IKPTADMPTG
+404 LKPAADMPTG

-430 PINGQLSIDVKV
+430 PIDGPLSINVNV
-442 RKSGEN
+442 RKNGEN
-448 RVTVTVFDPW
+448 RFKVTVFDQQ
-458 GKVVKDAS
+458 GKAVEDAS
-466 REIVIARAEASAAS
+466 REIVITRAEASAAS
-480 VPMTYNLAVKIQSGF
+480 VPMTYTLAVKIQHGF
-495 VGYERNQLEVL
+495 VGYERNKLEVL
-506 VKKGTALPAQGKKSF
+506 VKKGTALPAQGKQTF
-521 RTGKTLVGGEEDFI
+521 RTGKTLVGGEDDFI

-541 MADGI
+541 MADDI
-546 DSPEHNLHIGNF
+546 DTPEHNLHIGNF
-558 RLNSRDELDRGERI
+558 RLNSRDELERGERI
-572 DRGKD
+572 NRGDD
-577 FIIDWKMSDNGTLSL
+577 FVIDWKMSDNGTLSF
-592 SVELPS
+592 SVELPT
-598 LGRVIDATNLYRSE
+598 LGRVLDATNLYRSE

-623 AEVATTMLTSVE
+623 AEVATTMLARVE
-635 NDLNDLEST
+635 SDLDDLEST
-644 LDESA
+644 LDEDA
-649 DPSGNLRKR
+649 DPSGDIRKR

-692 KMSPENE
+692 RMSPENE
-699 AQVLDDEVAKAETS
+699 ERVLDDEVAKAETS
-713 FDELSDSAE
+713 FDELRDIA
-722 QVDTERHDKLLV
+722 QPVDTERHDKLLV

-747 ARRSLDEMQSI
+747 ARRSLDEMQRI
-758 RMKVLAES
+758 HIKVLADS
-766 PDFLIGIF
+766 PGFLIEMF
-774 GRLAEEQHLAVD
+774 RRLAEEHHLAVD
-786 GVLHEQHVGA
+786 EALHAQLVDA
-796 GVAAAESRDT
+796 GVEAAKSGDMQR
-806 EKLRFVIRQ
+806 LRMIIGQ
-815 MFGNRIS
+815 MFGNRIP
-822 TGTDAVEIV
+822 TGADATEIV

-838 SFSGG
+838 S

>member
-1 LYLGIDLGTS
+1 MYLGIDLGTS

-20 GALRL
+20 GATRL

-66 GFKRSMGTKNPVSF
+66 GFKRSMGTKNPISF
-80 AGQVWTPV
+80 AGQTWKPV
-88 ECSAEIT
+88 ECSAEII

-101 AMTEAGTQE
+101 AMTEAGNQE

-125 QSEDTISA
+125 QSEDTIAA

-138 LDKVSLLQEPVAA
+138 LEKVILLQEPVAA

-197 MLGGRDFDRIIFDS
+197 MLGGRDFDRSIFDS
-211 IVRPWLAQTFNL
+211 IVRPWLIQTFNL

-238 VCRHAAEKAKI
+238 LCRHAAEKAKI
-249 QLSASSTSSI
+249 QLSASSTASI
-259 FATEDEVRAVDE
+259 FATEDEVRATDD

-276 YISIDLSREQMTDL
+276 YISIDLTREQMTDL

-306 TDNGYKNED
+306 TANGYKNDD
-315 ISRIVPIG
+315 ISKIVPIG

-332 DMLQAE
+332 DMLEAG
-338 LAIEVESGLDP
+338 LAIEVENGLDP
-349 MTAVAIGAAIFAE
+349 MTAVATGAAIFAE
-362 SREWAGESSEQKSGR
+362 SREWAGESSTQKSSK
-377 QRESLTGSVSLALD
+377 QRETVTGSVSLALA
-391 FKSRV
+391 FSSRI
-396 SSDAAKVR
+396 SNQTTKVR
-404 IKPTADMPTG
+404 LKPASDMPTG

-430 PINGQLSIDVKV
+430 PIDGPLSININV
-442 RKSGEN
+442 RKNGEN
-448 RVTVTVFDPW
+448 RFKVTVFDQQ
-458 GKVVKDAS
+458 GKAVEDAS
-466 REIVIARAEASAAS
+466 REIVITRAEASAAS
-480 VPMTYNLAVKIQSGF
+480 VPMTYTLAVKIQHGF
-495 VGYERNQLEVL
+495 VGYERNKLEVL
-506 VKKGTALPAQGKKSF
+506 VKKGTALPAQGKQTF
-521 RTGKTLVGGEEDFI
+521 RTGKTLVGGEDDFI

-541 MADGI
+541 MADDI
-546 DSPEHNLHIGNF
+546 DTPEHNLHIGNF
-558 RLNSRDELDRGERI
+558 RLNCRDELERGERI
-572 DRGKD
+572 NRGDD
-577 FIIDWKMSDNGTLSL
+577 FVIDWKMSDNGTLSF

-598 LGRVIDATNLYRSE
+598 LGRVVDATNLYRSE

-635 NDLNDLEST
+635 SDLDDLETT
-644 LDESA
+644 LDEDA
-649 DPSGNLRKR
+649 DPSGDIRKR

-682 RKLRQEVALL
+682 RKLRQEVAFL

-699 AQVLDDEVAKAETS
+699 ERVLEGEVAKAEIS
-713 FDELSDSAE
+713 FDELRDIA
-722 QVDTERHDKLLV
+722 QPVDTERHDKLLV
-734 TTRRSIREKNYDA
+734 TTRRSLREKNYDV
-747 ARRSLDEMQSI
+747 ARRSLGEMQSI

-766 PDFLIGIF
+766 PNFLIEIF
-774 GRLAEEQHLAVD
+774 GRLAEEHHLAVD
-786 GVLHEQHVGA
+786 EALHSQLVEA
-796 GVAAAESRDT
+796 GVEAAKSGDVQ
-806 EKLRFVIRQ
+806 KLRMIIGQ
-815 MFGNRIS
+815 IFGNRVS
-822 TGTDAVEIV
+822 TGADATEIV

-838 SFSGG
+838 S

>member
-1 LYLGIDLGTS
+1 MYLGIDLGTS

-20 GALRL
+20 GATRL

-66 GFKRSMGTKNPVSF
+66 GFKRSMGTKNPISF
-80 AGQVWTPV
+80 AGQTWTPV
-88 ECSAEIT
+88 ECSAEII

-101 AMTEAGTQE
+101 AMTEAGNQE
-110 IEGVVITTPAAFNQM
+110 VEGVVITTPAAFNQM
-125 QSEDTISA
+125 QSEDTIAA

-138 LDKVSLLQEPVAA
+138 LEKVSLLQEPVAA

-211 IVRPWLAQTFNL
+211 IVRPWLTQTFNL
-223 PADFQRNEKYKHLSD
+223 PADFQRNDKYSHLAD

-249 QLSASSTSSI
+249 QLSASSTASI
-259 FATEDEVRAVDE
+259 FATEDEVRATDE

-276 YISIDLSREQMTDL
+276 YISIDLTREQMTDL

-306 TDNGYKNED
+306 TANGYKNDD
-315 ISRIVPIG
+315 ISKIVPIG

-332 DMLQAE
+332 DMLEAG

-349 MTAVAIGAAIFAE
+349 MTAVATGAAIFAE
-362 SREWAGESSEQKSGR
+362 SREWAGESSAQKSGK
-377 QRESLTGSVSLALD
+377 QREAVTGSVSLALD

-396 SSDAAKVR
+396 ASEAAKVR
-404 IKPTADMPTG
+404 LKPAADMPTG

-430 PINGQLSIDVKV
+430 PIDGPLSINVNV
-442 RKSGEN
+442 RKNGEN
-448 RVTVTVFDPW
+448 RFKVTVFDQQ
-458 GKVVKDAS
+458 GKAVEDAS
-466 REIVIARAEASAAS
+466 REIVITRAEASAAS
-480 VPMTYNLAVKIQSGF
+480 VPMTYTLAVKIQHGF
-495 VGYERNQLEVL
+495 VGYERNKLEVL
-506 VKKGTALPAQGKKSF
+506 VKKGTALPAQGKQTF
-521 RTGKTLVGGEEDFI
+521 RTGKTLVGGEDDYI

-541 MADGI
+541 MADDI
-546 DSPEHNLHIGNF
+546 DTPEHNLHIGNF
-558 RLNSRDELDRGERI
+558 RLNSHDELERGERI
-572 DRGKD
+572 NRGDD
-577 FIIDWKMSDNGTLSL
+577 FVIDWKMSDNGTLSF

-623 AEVATTMLTSVE
+623 AEVATTMLARVE
-635 NDLNDLEST
+635 SDLDELETT
-644 LDESA
+644 LDEDA
-649 DPSGNLRKR
+649 DPSGDIRKR

-699 AQVLDDEVAKAETS
+699 ERVLDDEVTKAETS
-713 FDELSDSAE
+713 FDELRDIA
-722 QVDTERHDKLLV
+722 QPVDTERHDKLLV

-747 ARRSLDEMQSI
+747 ARRSLDEMQGI

-766 PDFLIGIF
+766 PDFLIEIF
-774 GRLAEEQHLAVD
+774 RRLAEEHHLAVD
-786 GVLHEQHVGA
+786 EALHTQLVETGIEAVKSGD
-796 GVAAAESRDT
+796 VER
-806 EKLRFVIRQ
+806 LRMIIGQ
-815 MFGNRIS
+815 MFGNRVS
-822 TGTDAVEIV
+822 TGADATEIV

-838 SFSGG
+838 S

>member
-1 LYLGIDLGTS
+1 MYLGIDLGTS

-20 GALRL
+20 GNLRL

-45 HRFIG
+45 HRFTG

-66 GFKRSMGTKNPVSF
+66 GFKRSMGTKNPISF
-80 AGQVWTPV
+80 ADQVWTPV
-88 ECSAEIT
+88 QCSAEVI
-95 KALVGQ
+95 KVLVSQ
-101 AMTEAGTQE
+101 AMTETGDQE

-133 ARLAG
+133 ARQAG
-138 LDKVSLLQEPVAA
+138 IEKVSLLQEPVAA

-186 VVNVIAHEGIN
+186 AVNVIAHEGIN

-211 IVRPWLAQTFNL
+211 IVRPWLMENFRL
-223 PADFQRNEKYKHLSD
+223 PADFQRNDKYKHLSD

-249 QLSASSTSSI
+249 QLSASPTASI
-259 FATEDEVRAVDE
+259 FATEDEVRATDE
-271 DGEEI
+271 DGEDI
-276 YISIDLSREQMTDL
+276 YISIDLSRDQMTDL

-295 DDSIAL
+295 DDSIEL

-306 TDNGYKNED
+306 SANGYRNED
-315 ISRIVPIG
+315 ISKIVPIG

-332 DMLQAE
+332 DMLQTE

-362 SREWAGESSEQKSGR
+362 SREWDGESSKRKIGHN
-377 QRESLTGSVSLALD
+377 RETIKGSVSLSLD

-396 SSDAAKVR
+396 SSDTAKVR
-404 IKPTADMPTG
+404 IKPAKNMPAD

-430 PINGQLSIDVKV
+430 PIDGPLSINVKV

-448 RVTVTVFDPW
+448 RFKINVFDAQ
-458 GKVVKDAS
+458 GKIANDAS
-466 REIVIARAEASAAS
+466 REIVIVRVEASAAS
-480 VPMTYNLAVKIQSGF
+480 VPMTYNLAVKVQHGF
-495 VGYERNQLEVL
+495 VGYERNKLEVL
-506 VKKGTALPAQGKKSF
+506 VKKGTALPAQGKQRF
-521 RTGKTLVGGEEDFI
+521 RSGKTLVGGEDDFI
-535 AVEFYE
+535 AVEFFD
-541 MADGI
+541 MADEI

-558 RLNSRDELDRGERI
+558 RLSSRDELERGERVN
-572 DRGKD
+572 RGDD
-577 FIIDWKMSDNGTLSL
+577 FVIDWKMSDNGSLSF

-598 LGRVIDATNLYRSE
+598 LGRVIDATNLYRAE

-623 AEVATTMLTSVE
+623 AEVAATVLARVE
-635 NDLNDLEST
+635 SDLDDLDTT
-644 LDESA
+644 LDGGA
-649 DPSGNLRKR
+649 DPSGSIRER

-682 RKLRQEVALL
+682 RKLHQEVALL

-699 AQVLDDEVAKAETS
+699 ERVLDDEVAEAETS
-713 FDELSDSAE
+713 FDELRDIA
-722 QVDTERHDKLLV
+722 QDVDTERHDKLLV
-734 TTRRSIREKNYDA
+734 TARRSIREKNYDA
-747 ARRSLDEMQSI
+747 ARRSLDEMQGI

-766 PDFLIGIF
+766 PDFLIGMF
-774 GRLAEEQHLAVD
+774 RRLAEEPHLAVD
-786 GVLHEQHVGA
+786 EALHDQHVGA
-796 GVAAAESRDT
+796 GIEAAKSSDV
-806 EKLRFVIRQ
+806 EKLRFVIGQ
-815 MFGNRIS
+815 MFANRVS
-822 TGTDAVEIV
+822 TGADATEIV

-838 SFSGG
+838 T

>member
-1 LYLGIDLGTS
+1 MYLGIDLGTS

-20 GALRL
+20 GATRL

-66 GFKRSMGTKNPVSF
+66 GFKRSMGTKNPISL
-80 AGQVWTPV
+80 AGQTWTPV
-88 ECSAEIT
+88 ECSAEII

-101 AMTEAGTQE
+101 AMTEAGNQE
-110 IEGVVITTPAAFNQM
+110 VEGVVITTPAAFNQM
-125 QSEDTISA
+125 QSEDTIAA

-138 LDKVSLLQEPVAA
+138 LEKVSLLQEPVAA

-211 IVRPWLAQTFNL
+211 IVRPWLTQTFNL
-223 PADFQRNEKYKHLSD
+223 PADFQRSDKYSHLAD

-249 QLSASSTSSI
+249 QLSASSTASI
-259 FATEDEVRAVDE
+259 FATEDEVRATDE

-276 YISIDLSREQMTDL
+276 YISIDLTREQMTDL

-306 TDNGYKNED
+306 TANGYKNDD
-315 ISRIVPIG
+315 ISKIVPIG

-332 DMLQAE
+332 DMLE
-338 LAIEVESGLDP
+338 SGLAIKVESGLDP
-349 MTAVAIGAAIFAE
+349 MTAVATGAAIFAE
-362 SREWAGESSEQKSGR
+362 SREWAGESSAQKSGK
-377 QRESLTGSVSLALD
+377 QREVVTGSVSLALD

-396 SSDAAKVR
+396 ASEAAKVR
-404 IKPTADMPTG
+404 LKPAADMPSG

-430 PINGQLSIDVKV
+430 PIDGPLSINVNV
-442 RKSGEN
+442 RKNGEN
-448 RVTVTVFDPW
+448 RFKVTVFDQQ
-458 GKVVKDAS
+458 GKAVEGAS
-466 REIVIARAEASAAS
+466 REIVITRAEASAAS
-480 VPMTYNLAVKIQSGF
+480 VPMTYTLAVKIQHGF
-495 VGYERNQLEVL
+495 VGYERNKLEVL
-506 VKKGTALPAQGKKSF
+506 VKKGTALPAQGKQTF
-521 RTGKTLVGGEEDFI
+521 RTGKTLVGGEDDFI

-541 MADGI
+541 MADDI
-546 DSPEHNLHIGNF
+546 DTPEHNLHIGNF
-558 RLNSRDELDRGERI
+558 RLNSRDELERGERI
-572 DRGKD
+572 NRGDD
-577 FIIDWKMSDNGTLSL
+577 FVIDWKMSDNGTLSF

-623 AEVATTMLTSVE
+623 AEVATTMLARVE
-635 NDLNDLEST
+635 SDLDELETT
-644 LDESA
+644 LDEDA
-649 DPSGNLRKR
+649 DPSGDIRKR

-682 RKLRQEVALL
+682 RKLRQAVALL

-699 AQVLDDEVAKAETS
+699 GRVLDDEVAKAETS
-713 FDELSDSAE
+713 FDELRDIA
-722 QVDTERHDKLLV
+722 QPVDTERHDKLLV

-747 ARRSLDEMQSI
+747 ARRSLDEMQGI

-766 PDFLIGIF
+766 PDFLIEIF
-774 GRLAEEQHLAVD
+774 RRLAEEHHLAVD
-786 GVLHEQHVGA
+786 EALHAQLIEA
-796 GVAAAESRDT
+796 GVEAAKSGDVDR
-806 EKLRFVIRQ
+806 LRMIIGQ
-815 MFGNRIS
+815 MFANRVS
-822 TGTDAVEIV
+822 TGADTAEIV

-838 SFSGG
+838 S

>member
-1 LYLGIDLGTS
+1 MYLGIDLGTS

-20 GALRL
+20 GATRL

-58 SAPQNVAQ
+58 SAPRNVAQ
-66 GFKRSMGTKNPVSF
+66 GFKRSMGTKNPISF
-80 AGQVWTPV
+80 AGQTWTPV
-88 ECSAEIT
+88 ECSAEII

-101 AMTEAGTQE
+101 AMTEAGNQE
-110 IEGVVITTPAAFNQM
+110 VEGVVITTPAAFNQM
-125 QSEDTISA
+125 QSEDTIAA

-138 LDKVSLLQEPVAA
+138 LEKVSLLQEPIAA

-223 PADFQRNEKYKHLSD
+223 PADFQRSDKYSHLAD

-249 QLSASSTSSI
+249 QLSASSTASI
-259 FATEDEVRAVDE
+259 FATEDEVRATDE

-276 YISIDLSREQMTDL
+276 YISIDLTREQMTDL

-306 TDNGYKNED
+306 TANGYKNDD
-315 ISRIVPIG
+315 ISKIVPIG

-332 DMLQAE
+332 DMLEAG
-338 LAIEVESGLDP
+338 LAIKVESGLDP
-349 MTAVAIGAAIFAE
+349 MTAVATGAAIFAE
-362 SREWAGESSEQKSGR
+362 SREWAGESSAQKSGK
-377 QRESLTGSVSLALD
+377 QREVVTGSVSLALD

-396 SSDAAKVR
+396 ASEAAKVR
-404 IKPTADMPTG
+404 LKPAADMPTG

-430 PINGQLSIDVKV
+430 PIDGPLSINVNV
-442 RKSGEN
+442 RKNGEN
-448 RVTVTVFDPW
+448 RFRVNVFDQQ
-458 GKVVKDAS
+458 GKAVEVAS
-466 REIVIARAEASAAS
+466 REIVITRAEASAAS
-480 VPMTYNLAVKIQSGF
+480 VPMTYTLAVKIQHGF
-495 VGYERNQLEVL
+495 VGYERNKLEVL
-506 VKKGTALPAQGKKSF
+506 VKKGTALPAQGKQTF
-521 RTGKTLVGGEEDFI
+521 RTGKTLVGGEDDFI

-541 MADGI
+541 MADDI
-546 DSPEHNLHIGNF
+546 DTPEHNLHIGNF
-558 RLNSRDELDRGERI
+558 RLSSRDELERGERI
-572 DRGKD
+572 NRGDD
-577 FIIDWKMSDNGTLSL
+577 FVIHWKMSDNGTLSF

-623 AEVATTMLTSVE
+623 AEVATTMLARVE
-635 NDLNDLEST
+635 SDLDELETT
-644 LDESA
+644 LDEDA
-649 DPSGNLRKR
+649 DPSGDIRKR

-682 RKLRQEVALL
+682 RKLRQAVALL
-692 KMSPENE
+692 KMKPENE
-699 AQVLDDEVAKAETS
+699 ERVLDDEVAKAETS
-713 FDELSDSAE
+713 FDELRDIA
-722 QVDTERHDKLLV
+722 QPVDTERHDKLLV

-747 ARRSLDEMQSI
+747 ARRSLDEMQGI
-758 RMKVLAES
+758 RMKALAES
-766 PDFLIGIF
+766 PDFLIEIF
-774 GRLAEEQHLAVD
+774 RRLAEEHHLAVD
-786 GVLHEQHVGA
+786 EARHAQLIEA
-796 GVAAAESRDT
+796 GVVAAKSGDVDR
-806 EKLRFVIRQ
+806 LRMIIGQ
-815 MFGNRIS
+815 MFSNRVS
-822 TGTDAVEIV
+822 TGADTAEIV

-838 SFSGG
+838 S

>member
-1 LYLGIDLGTS
+1 MYLGIDLGTS

-20 GALRL
+20 GATRL

-66 GFKRSMGTKNPVSF
+66 GFKRSMGTKNPISF
-80 AGQVWTPV
+80 AGQTWTPV
-88 ECSAEIT
+88 ECSAEII

-101 AMTEAGTQE
+101 AMTEAGNQE
-110 IEGVVITTPAAFNQM
+110 VEGVVITTPAAFNQM
-125 QSEDTISA
+125 QSEDTIAA

-138 LDKVSLLQEPVAA
+138 LEKVSLLQEPVAA

-211 IVRPWLAQTFNL
+211 IVRPWLTQTFNL
-223 PADFQRNEKYKHLSD
+223 PADFQRSDKYSHLAD

-249 QLSASSTSSI
+249 QLSASSTASI
-259 FATEDEVRAVDE
+259 FATEDEVRATDE

-276 YISIDLSREQMTDL
+276 YISIDLTREQMTDL

-306 TDNGYKNED
+306 TANGYKNDD
-315 ISRIVPIG
+315 ISKIVPIG

-332 DMLQAE
+332 DMLEAG
-338 LAIEVESGLDP
+338 LAIKVESGLDP
-349 MTAVAIGAAIFAE
+349 MTAVATGAAIFAE
-362 SREWAGESSEQKSGR
+362 SREWAGESSTQKSGK
-377 QRESLTGSVSLALD
+377 QREVVTGSVSLALD

-396 SSDAAKVR
+396 ASEAAKVR
-404 IKPTADMPTG
+404 LKPAADMPTG

-430 PINGQLSIDVKV
+430 PIVGPLSINVNV
-442 RKSGEN
+442 RKNGEN
-448 RVTVTVFDPW
+448 RFKVTVFDQQ
-458 GKVVKDAS
+458 GKAVEGAS
-466 REIVIARAEASAAS
+466 REIVITRAEASAAS
-480 VPMTYNLAVKIQSGF
+480 VPMTYTLAVKIQHGF
-495 VGYERNQLEVL
+495 VGYERNKLEVL
-506 VKKGTALPAQGKKSF
+506 VKKGTALPAQGKQTF
-521 RTGKTLVGGEEDFI
+521 RTGKTLVGGEDDFI

-541 MADGI
+541 MADDI
-546 DSPEHNLHIGNF
+546 DTPEHNLHIGNF
-558 RLNSRDELDRGERI
+558 RLNSRDELERGERI
-572 DRGKD
+572 NRGVD
-577 FIIDWKMSDNGTLSL
+577 FVIDWKMSDNGTLSF

-623 AEVATTMLTSVE
+623 AEVATTMLARVE
-635 NDLNDLEST
+635 SDLDELETT
-644 LDESA
+644 LDENA
-649 DPSGNLRKR
+649 DPSGDIRKR

-682 RKLRQEVALL
+682 RKLRQAVALL

-699 AQVLDDEVAKAETS
+699 ERVLDDEVAKAETS
-713 FDELSDSAE
+713 FDELRDIA
-722 QVDTERHDKLLV
+722 QPVDTERHDKLLV

-747 ARRSLDEMQSI
+747 ARRSLDEMQGI

-766 PDFLIGIF
+766 PDFLIEIF
-774 GRLAEEQHLAVD
+774 RRLAEEHHLAVD
-786 GVLHEQHVGA
+786 EALHAQLIEA
-796 GVAAAESRDT
+796 GVEAAKSGEVDR
-806 EKLRFVIRQ
+806 LRMIIGQ
-815 MFGNRIS
+815 MFDNRVS
-822 TGTDAVEIV
+822 TGADTAEIV

-838 SFSGG
+838 S

>member
-1 LYLGIDLGTS
+1 MYLGIDLGTS

-20 GALRL
+20 GATRL

-66 GFKRSMGTKNPVSF
+66 GFKRSMGTKNPISF
-80 AGQVWTPV
+80 AGQTWTPV
-88 ECSAEIT
+88 ECSAEII

-101 AMTEAGTQE
+101 AMTEAGNQE
-110 IEGVVITTPAAFNQM
+110 VEGVVITTPAAFNQM
-125 QSEDTISA
+125 QSEDTIAA

-138 LDKVSLLQEPVAA
+138 LEKVSLLQEPVAA

-162 DGVFLVYDLG
+162 NGVFLVYDLG

-197 MLGGRDFDRIIFDS
+197 MLGGRDFDRIIFDR
-211 IVRPWLAQTFNL
+211 IVRPWLSQTFNL
-223 PADFQRNEKYKHLSD
+223 PADFQRNEKYKHLTD

-249 QLSASSTSSI
+249 QLSASSTASI
-259 FATEDEVRAVDE
+259 FATEDEVRATDE

-276 YISIDLSREQMTDL
+276 YISIDLTGEQMTDL

-306 TDNGYKNED
+306 TANGYKNDD
-315 ISRIVPIG
+315 ISKIVPIG

-332 DMLQAE
+332 DMLEAG

-349 MTAVAIGAAIFAE
+349 MTAVATGAAIFAE
-362 SREWAGESSEQKSGR
+362 SREWAGESSTQKNGK
-377 QRESLTGSVSLALD
+377 QREAVTGSVSLALD

-396 SSDAAKVR
+396 ASEAAKVR
-404 IKPTADMPTG
+404 LKPAADMPTG

-430 PINGQLSIDVKV
+430 PIDGPLSINVNV
-442 RKSGEN
+442 RKNGEN
-448 RVTVTVFDPW
+448 RFKVTVFDQQ
-458 GKVVKDAS
+458 GKAVEDAS
-466 REIVIARAEASAAS
+466 REIVITRAEASAAS
-480 VPMTYNLAVKIQSGF
+480 VPMTYTLAVKIQHGF
-495 VGYERNQLEVL
+495 VGYERNKLEVL
-506 VKKGTALPAQGKKSF
+506 VKKGTALPAQGKQTF
-521 RTGKTLVGGEEDFI
+521 RTGKTLVGGEDDFI

-541 MADGI
+541 MADDI
-546 DSPEHNLHIGNF
+546 DTPEHNLHIGNF
-558 RLNSRDELDRGERI
+558 RLNSRDELERGERI
-572 DRGKD
+572 NRGDD
-577 FIIDWKMSDNGTLSL
+577 FVIDWKMSDNGTLSF

-623 AEVATTMLTSVE
+623 AEVATTMLARVE
-635 NDLNDLEST
+635 SDLDELETT
-644 LDESA
+644 LDEDA
-649 DPSGNLRKR
+649 DPSGDIRKR

-692 KMSPENE
+692 RMSPENE
-699 AQVLDDEVAKAETS
+699 ERVLDDEVAKARNFFRRIARHCAAS
-713 FDELSDSAE
+713 R
-722 QVDTERHDKLLV
+722 TERHDKLLV

-747 ARRSLDEMQSI
+747 ARRSLDEMQGI
-758 RMKVLAES
+758 RMKVLSES
-766 PDFLIGIF
+766 PDFLIEIF
-774 GRLAEEQHLAVD
+774 RRLAEEHYLAVD
-786 GVLHEQHVGA
+786 EALHAQLVDA
-796 GVAAAESRDT
+796 GVEAAKSGDVQR
-806 EKLRFVIRQ
+806 LRMIIGQ
-815 MFGNRIS
+815 MFGNRVS
-822 TGTDAVEIV
+822 TGADATEIV

-838 SFSGG
+838 S